1 MHWRDKTANGFVV
14 KLGVTQPA
22 VANMQFADFL
32 ISGLLLLMAIGG
44 LAM

>member
-1 MHWRDKTANGFVV
+1 MYWRDKVANGLLV
-14 KLGVTQPA
+14 KFGVTQPA
-22 VANMQFADFL
+22 VKDTQFADFF